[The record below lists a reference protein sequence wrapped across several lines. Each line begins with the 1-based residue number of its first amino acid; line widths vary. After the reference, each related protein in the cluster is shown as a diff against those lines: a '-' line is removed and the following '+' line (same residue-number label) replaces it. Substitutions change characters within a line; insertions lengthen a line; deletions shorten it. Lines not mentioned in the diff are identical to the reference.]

1 MYHFS
6 VSTMLTAVPFILA
19 GVPMT
24 LWISF
29 AALAIGVLIGLPV
42 GALRT
47 TNIRA
52 VDTLLGVYV
61 EVFRNT
67 PVLVQIVWFYY
78 VLPILLHVNLGAV
91 DAGILALGLNTSAY
105 LAEIF
110 RGGILGIASGQTE
123 AALSLGFTGVGTM
136 RFVVL
141 PQVTRKMLA
150 PFVNQFVVLVKDSAL
165 VAYIGVLDIMHR
177 GDVVTVQSS
186 RPLEVYTTVA
196 IAYFTLC
203 FAASRLMRW
212 IEVRFAVPG

>member
-1 MYHFS
+1 MS
-6 VSTMLTAVPFILA
+6 VMLNAAPFILA
-19 GVPMT
+19 GVPVT
-24 LWISF
+24 LWISV
-29 AALAIGVLIGLPV
+29 AALAIGLMIGLPV
-42 GALRT
+42 GTLRAL
-47 TNIRA
+47 NLRA
-52 VDTLLGVYV
+52 LDLVLGLYV
-61 EVFRNT
+61 EFFRNT

-78 VLPILLHVNLGAV
+78 VLPIIVRVNLSAV

-110 RGGILGIASGQTE
+110 RGGILGTAAGQSE

-136 RFVVL
+136 RYVVL

-186 RPLEVYTTVA
+186 RPLEVYTMVA
-196 IAYFTLC
+196 AAYFVLC
-203 FAASRLMRW
+203 FAASKLMRV
-212 IEVRFAVPG
+212 IEVGFAIPQ